1 MTSKEIS
8 MPLSG
13 DVLQTINPWTIWL
26 KSWNQ
31 QLGFIN
37 ITNVESGD
45 YKIEKSIIEDVASY
59 GRQLGWISEV
69 LNLVRNRIDF
79 GVLDKEQSESL
90 KQFDKLIED
99 VKAIKEKSGTGEI
112 TIGKLDLMINNIRA
126 LKNKNDKKYNDM
138 VSRIK
143 EVFSEE

>member
-45 YKIEKSIIEDVASY
+45 YEMEKRIIEEVASY

-69 LNLVRNRIDF
+69 LNLVRNRVDF

-90 KQFDKLIED
+90 EQFDKLIED
-99 VKAIKEKSGTGEI
+99 VKAIKEKSGSGEI

-126 LKNKNDKKYNDM
+126 LKNKEPEIYDKM

-143 EVFSEE
+143 EAFP